1 MMDDLDLFMKPE
13 RIDLFVNGELNK
25 KLVEEKVR
33 EIIAVFDCRTDA
45 EVAEHIR
52 NWIQGAGMWLNF
64 VRCESAKTD
73 HGWKYRV
80 TIGKHSVDLPIDI
93 VESLKANRRW

>member
-1 MMDDLDLFMKPE
+1 MDDLDLLMKPE

-33 EIIAVFDCRTDA
+33 EIVAVFDCRTDA
-45 EVAEHIR
+45 QVAEHLKS
-52 NWIQGAGMWLNF
+52 WIQGAGMWLNY
-64 VRCESAKTD
+64 VRCESVRTD

-93 VESLKANRRW
+93 VESLKINRQW